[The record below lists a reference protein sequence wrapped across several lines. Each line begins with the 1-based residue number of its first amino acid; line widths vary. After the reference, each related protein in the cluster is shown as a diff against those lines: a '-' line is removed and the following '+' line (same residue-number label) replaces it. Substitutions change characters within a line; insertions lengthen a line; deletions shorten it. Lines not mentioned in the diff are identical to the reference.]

1 MKNKVLV
8 SVCVATF
15 LFAGCGASEKVEQLE
30 NAMKV
35 VQNADEI
42 ADQTTANND
51 LAQKRMEER
60 RQRGDTLAMP
70 YKKLQEYLPSAPS
83 GYTAEAPAGESMNM
97 PGASYSQARI
107 RFTKGNDEI
116 TVTLMDYNQAYAI
129 YQGAVAVWGLG
140 MEFDNDTETAKG
152 YKLPYELSGGWER
165 FEKMSKYATL
175 SLGIGSRFF
184 VEIKASN
191 QTNTDFVKSVAQS
204 MKLEE
209 LSKM

>member
-1 MKNKVLV
+1 MKNKVLL
-8 SVCVATF
+8 SVCVSTF
-15 LFAGCGASEKVEQLE
+15 LFAGCGASEKVEQME

-42 ADQTTANND
+42 VDQTNANND

-60 RQRGDTLAMP
+60 RQKGDTLAMP
-70 YKKLQEYLPSAPS
+70 YKKLQEYLPSAPA
-83 GYTAEAPAGESMNM
+83 GYTAEDPAGESMNM

-116 TVTLMDYNQAYAI
+116 TVTMTDYNQAYAI
-129 YQGAVAVWGLG
+129 YQGAVAVWAMG

-165 FEKMSKYATL
+165 FEKNSKNATL
-175 SLGIGSRFF
+175 TLGVGSRFF
-184 VEIKASN
+184 IEVKASN
-191 QTNTDFVKSVAQS
+191 QNNTDFVKSLANS

>member
-1 MKNKVLV
+1 MKNKVLL
-8 SVCVATF
+8 SVCVAVF
-15 LFAGCGASEKVEQLE
+15 LWSGCGASEKVEQLE

-83 GYTAEAPAGESMNM
+83 GYTAESPGGESVNM

-107 RFTKGNDEI
+107 RFVKGNDDV
-116 TVTLMDYNQAYAI
+116 TVSIIDYNQAYAI
-129 YQGAVAVWGLG
+129 YQGAVVVWGLG

-152 YKLPYELSGGWER
+152 YKLSYELSGGWEKY
-165 FEKMSKYATL
+165 EKVSKYATL
-175 SLGIGSRFF
+175 TLGVGSRFF
-184 VEIKASN
+184 IEVKASN